1 MWFFGGGV
9 RIYVIVGIGGYK
21 RVYVFGVWV
30 FVVGVG
36 EGFGFY
42 SDFIVMF
49 SFIFRG
55 SYILMV

>member
-9 RIYVIVGIGGYK
+9 RIYVIVGISGYK
-21 RVYVFGVWV
+21 RVYVFGVGV

-36 EGFGFY
+36 EGFCFY